1 MIDINLSF
9 VFQLVG
15 FLLLILILNIFLYK
29 PIRKILAE
37 RSDELLSAKERAEV
51 VDQEI
56 QAKMAEYEA
65 RLRDMKS
72 NTTDERGQ
80 LTKEAQAEENAILE
94 LARKEATDSI
104 NTIKTRIS
112 AEVSDARVI
121 LQEQARSL
129 SKDICEKVL
138 GRSL

>member
-1 MIDINLSF
+1 VIDINLSF